1 MDDDILTFWAAPD
14 SAMFP
19 PPVIAKV
26 RGGVSRALLERER
39 WLGSGPPYIKIKG
52 RVLYRKADILAWMEE
67 IGVRPELLSLP
78 RKSKAQPQHGTRT
91 P

>member
-1 MDDDILTFWAAPD
+1 MDDSLLIFWAAPD

-26 RGGVSRALLERER
+26 RNVSRQLLERER
-39 WLGSGPPYIKIKG
+39 WLASGPPYLKIRG
-52 RVLYRKADILAWMEE
+52 RVLYQKGALLEWMEE
-67 IGVRPELLSLP
+67 VGTRPEQFTLP
-78 RKSKAQPQHGTRT
+78 RKPKAQTQRGTAT